1 MKTILLFLLLSAAAH
16 AQVKYTLESNTYV
29 RYNNII
35 SECYY
40 GRGVIENNNANI
52 DMRLE
57 NIVEV
62 TIIDGYY
69 KQKYLIRDKGV
80 FDFAFLSTTLK
91 PLIILKDNQGN
102 FLYWQ
107 F

>member
-1 MKTILLFLLLSAAAH
+1 MKPLLLFLFISAAAQG
-16 AQVKYTLESNTYV
+16 QVKYTLESNTFV
-29 RYNNII
+29 RNDKIV

-40 GRGVIENNNANI
+40 GYGIINNNNVNI
-52 DMRLE
+52 DMRLK

-69 KQKYLIRDKGV
+69 KQKYLIREEGL
-80 FDFAFLSTTLK
+80 FDFAFFSETLK